1 MDRRRKASWFLVIV
15 SLALLCGCGAEEQSK
30 SDSKTTAG
38 GESKPASKA
47 MTGEQSKPDSKIT
60 AGEPSK
66 QDAKTTAGEPKKQDP
81 KTAAGGRSKQA
92 LQKMI
97 ESLPADTG
105 AMGTNP
111 VIRGAGP
118 YATEEAVIAVLGRPD
133 SAINTPGQEQNFRK
147 TWRYNCSEGFL
158 TVDIAHCS
166 YQPGTDFDRVWV
178 LRGTVVL
185 H

>member
-1 MDRRRKASWFLVIV
+1 MDCRRKTSLFLGIL
-15 SLALLCGCGAEEQSK
+15 SLALLCGCG
-30 SDSKTTAG
+30 SD
-38 GESKPASKA
+38 EP
-47 MTGEQSKPDSKIT
+47 SKPDVKTT

-66 QDAKTTAGEPKKQDP
+66 QDVKTTAGEPSKQDP
-81 KTAAGGRSKQA
+81 KTTAGGRSKQA

-147 TWRYNCSEGFL
+147 TWRYNCSDGFL